1 MNTTIRSWDDV
12 NRSLADLGGL
22 HRDLK
27 TFTVERDEAIERAKD
42 TYSRKATPV
51 ESQIAAVEESLE
63 RFVTAHQADLDGRS
77 KELHHGRVG
86 LLLVADIF
94 RIASKNVKSAIAWLL
109 AAKKLDYLHVEHKLN
124 KETLRE
130 APDTVLRAIK
140 AKVVSEDR
148 CWYEVDGERH
158 AVES

>member
-1 MNTTIRSWDDV
+1 MPSTIRSWEDV
-12 NRSLADLGGL
+12 NRVLADLGGL

-42 TYSRKATPV
+42 AYSRKASPV
-51 ESQIAAVEESLE
+51 EEQIGALEEALE
-63 RFVTAHQADLDGRS
+63 RFVTSHQADLDGRS

-86 LLLVADIF
+86 LLLVSNIF
-94 RIASKNVKSAIAWLL
+94 RIASKHVKGAVAWLL

-124 KETLRE
+124 KETLSE
-130 APDTVLRAIK
+130 APDIVLRAIK

-158 AVES
+158 AVNG